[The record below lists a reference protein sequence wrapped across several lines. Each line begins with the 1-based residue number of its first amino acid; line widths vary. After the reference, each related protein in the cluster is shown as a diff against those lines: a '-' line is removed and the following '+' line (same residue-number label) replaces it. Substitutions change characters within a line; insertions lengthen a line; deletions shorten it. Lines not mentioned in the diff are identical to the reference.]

1 MLKIYELGGFWK
13 PAVVVCKCCCSQQ
26 AAVIVV
32 DVVVVVVAAV
42 VIFLLLLRPAKL
54 TVWLEKTGEAIFLTH
69 RLVVSASWNRPADQD
84 ELDRRDAR
92 AATCV
97 PPTDV
102 CRDRDQLRSC
112 DETRP
117 SPKHRRRRRLA
128 RPGGRIRPC
137 SRRLRRRRLA
147 TKTPSLLRIGTSPT
161 RRSRASNEFTISE
174 KSCSEQL
181 QQNIR
186 CWAWSGAWFEPE

>member
-1 MLKIYELGGFWK
+1 MLLQPTSCRHRRRRRRSCRDFF
-13 PAVVVCKCCCSQQ
+13 AAAAASQ
-26 AAVIVV
+26 AH
-32 DVVVVVVAAV
+32 V
-42 VIFLLLLRPAKL
+42 VIR
-54 TVWLEKTGEAIFLTH
+54 KTGEAIFLTH
-69 RLVVSASWNRPADQD
+69 RLVVSASSTRPADQD

-174 KSCSEQL
+174 KITLRTIATEYPLLSL
-181 QQNIR
+181 I
-186 CWAWSGAWFEPE
+186 WGLV